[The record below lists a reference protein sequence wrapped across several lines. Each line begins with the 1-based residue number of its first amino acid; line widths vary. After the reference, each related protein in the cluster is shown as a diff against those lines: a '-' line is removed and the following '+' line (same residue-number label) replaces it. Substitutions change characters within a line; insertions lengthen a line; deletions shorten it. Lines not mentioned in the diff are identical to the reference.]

1 MRLLIKYTDKD
12 LILLLKQGESKAFDE
27 LYYRYVPQ
35 LLKFSRIYIL
45 DKTESEEAVQEV
57 FIKIWEGR
65 MNLDGDRNFKSY
77 LFQSVKNYLFN
88 RIRDKKEIYQLEG
101 IKKEF
106 EQQEIHAL
114 DLLCYKE
121 MEESAF
127 GFIDQLPEVQKKVF
141 TLSRMD
147 GLSHKEIAEKLN
159 LSTRTV
165 EHHVYLATK
174 SLKANML
181 RLNKSLMTISWIIFE
196 HF

>member
-1 MRLLIKYTDKD
+1 MRLLIKYADKD

-57 FIKIWEGR
+57 LIKIWEGR
-65 MNLDGDRNFKSY
+65 MTLDGERNFKSY

-88 RIRDKKEIYQLEG
+88 RIRDKKKIYQLEG

-106 EQQEIHAL
+106 EQQDSNAL
-114 DLLCYKE
+114 DSLCYQEFEKT
-121 MEESAF
+121 AF
-127 GFIDQLPEVQKKVF
+127 GLIDLLPEVQKKVF

-147 GLSHKEIAEKLN
+147 GLSHKDISEKLN
-159 LSTRTV
+159 VSIRTV

-174 SLKANML
+174 SLKAEM
-181 RLNKSLMTISWIIFE
+181 
-196 HF
+196 